1 MQISVYSIEKKEEY
15 ASMIEGYIKQS
26 KAFAQVKNI
35 TIFNNKIAK
44 ASDPK
49 RAYSEAFEEYLQGY
63 TIALTPEGKLMESET
78 FAKLLEDKAKVNFFI
93 GGAYGFE
100 ENFKER
106 CDLKLSLTPMT
117 TSHKVAKIFLFEQI
131 YRALSI
137 NFNHPYHKG

>member
-1 MQISVYSIEKKEEY
+1 
-15 ASMIEGYIKQS
+15 MIEGYIKQS